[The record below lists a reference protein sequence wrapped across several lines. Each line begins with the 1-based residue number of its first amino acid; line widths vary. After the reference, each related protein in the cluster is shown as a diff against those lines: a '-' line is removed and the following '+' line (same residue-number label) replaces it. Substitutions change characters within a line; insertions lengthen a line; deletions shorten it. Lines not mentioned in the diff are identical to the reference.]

1 MHQEFIKYLKAYKA
15 DEVIIEEGSNDTD
28 FFCLLQGSVGIWK
41 GNDNENAAKR
51 QVKIGE
57 ITEKGTYFGEMST
70 LLEETRTAS
79 IIAIDGMVK
88 VLKFPGEMLPQM
100 ILKQPKL
107 GLKICT
113 ALADRLKGTTLK
125 QKDIALQRNEI
136 RDDATSQFLYA
147 RRQFQR
153 VFIMLS
159 AIQMQMQN
167 PNLKALIEYMSHD
180 KLQGRRKLRI
190 DDEFLEEIPST
201 LVDPV
206 KKAFSHILG

>member
-15 DEVIIEEGSNDTD
+15 NDTLIEEGQCDTE
-28 FFCLLQGSVGIWK
+28 FYCLLQGGVGIWK
-41 GNDNENAAKR
+41 GDAEKPQQR
-51 QVKIGE
+51 VKIGE
-57 ITEKGTYFGEMST
+57 ITEKGTYFGEMSA
-70 LLEETRTAS
+70 LLEESRTAS
-79 IIAIDGMVK
+79 IIAMDDGVK

-113 ALADRLKGTTLK
+113 ALANRLKGTTLK

-147 RRQFQR
+147 RRQFQK

-159 AIQMQMQN
+159 AIQSQIQN
-167 PNLKALIEYMSHD
+167 PNVKILIEYMSLD

-190 DDEFLEEIPST
+190 DDEFLEDIPQQ

-206 KKAFSHILG
+206 KKAFNHILG